1 MSATRVV
8 TSAVL
13 IPLVFVVL
21 WYLPAGWFT
30 ALAVIAAAIG
40 QHELYAM
47 ARNRGIRPLEAM
59 GILLGAL
66 VIVVEFAG
74 TGAPGF
80 PRAGIVT
87 LLAFCV
93 LAVLVGRLFAPRAV
107 EGALEDTASTLLGI
121 VYVALL
127 FGYQVGIHR
136 LQQGKYWL
144 LFLYLVIWASDTG
157 AFYVGSALGRHRLY
171 EKISPKKSIEGL
183 IGGTIA
189 SLIAA
194 LLCKLWLVKTLG
206 MIEAL
211 LLGAVLALAGTLG
224 DLSESLLKRS
234 AGVKDS
240 GALIPGHG
248 GILDRMDSMLFAAP
262 VLFFYLRMR

>member
-13 IPLVFVVL
+13 VPLVFIVV
-21 WYLPAGWFT
+21 WYLPAGWFA
-30 ALAVIAAAIG
+30 ALVVIAAAIG

-47 ARNRGIRPLEAM
+47 ARKRGIRPLEVI

-66 VIVVEFAG
+66 VIILGFAG

-80 PRAGIVT
+80 PRAGSGP
-87 LLAFCV
+87 LFMFCV
-93 LAVLVGRLFAPRAV
+93 LAVLIGRLFAPRAV

-121 VYVALL
+121 GYVALL

-136 LQQGKYWL
+136 LQEGKYWL
-144 LFLYLVIWASDTG
+144 TFLYLVIWSSDTG
-157 AFYVGSALGRHRLY
+157 AYYVGSALGRHRLY

-183 IGGTIA
+183 IGGTVA
-189 SLIAA
+189 SMITA
-194 LLCKLWLVKTLG
+194 LLCKLWLVTTLG
-206 MIEAL
+206 RIEAL
-211 LLGAVLALAGTLG
+211 LLGAFLALAGTVG

-262 VLFFYLRMR
+262 VLFFYVHLR